1 MEQLRQFAPLILMGV
16 IIFFVIK
23 YNKNKNSSTDT
34 APSNKHY
41 LQSQIKSSTDT
52 APSNKHYL
60 QSQIKSS
67 GSAYLFWFFFG
78 CHYAYLGKWGLQFLY
93 WITFGG
99 FFIWAIIDL
108 FTLSGR
114 VANHNALIFQQIDG
128 IEKSEREAEHTR
140 NLEMILASKGN

>member
-1 MEQLRQFAPLILMGV
+1 MEQLKQFAPITILV
-16 IIFFVIK
+16 AIIFLVIK
-23 YNKNKNSSTDT
+23 YNKNKNYSTDT
-34 APSNKHY
+34 VS
-41 LQSQIKSSTDT
+41 L
-52 APSNKHYL
+52 NKHYL

-67 GSAYLFWFFFG
+67 GSAYLLWFFFG

-114 VANHNALIFQQIDG
+114 IANHNALIFQQIDK
-128 IEKSEREAEHTR
+128 IEKTEREADHVR
-140 NLEMILASKGN
+140 NLAMILAAKGN

>member
-1 MEQLRQFAPLILMGV
+1 MEQLKQFAPLILMGV

-23 YNKNKNSSTDT
+23 YNKNKNSST
-34 APSNKHY
+34 H
-41 LQSQIKSSTDT
+41 T

-128 IEKSEREAEHTR
+128 IEKSEREAEHAR

>member
-1 MEQLRQFAPLILMGV
+1 MGQLTQFAPFATLLV

-34 APSNKHY
+34 APLNKHY
-41 LQSQIKSSTDT
+41 LQSQIKSTGT
-52 APSNKHYL
+52 
-60 QSQIKSS
+60 
-67 GSAYLFWFFFG
+67 AYLLWFFFG
-78 CHYAYLGKWGLQFLY
+78 FHYSYLGKWGVQILY

-99 FFIWAIIDL
+99 LGIWAIIDL

-114 VANHNALIFQQIDG
+114 IADHNAFIFQEIDG
-128 IEKSEREAEHTR
+128 IEKSEREAEHAR